1 MSLLLKIVYPFVWL
15 FMKIFYPFEIINE
28 DKMLKDNNIII
39 YANHISFLDPI
50 NLIFLAR
57 RNGKALNFMAKEE
70 LFKNPFFT
78 WFLKKMGAFPVKR
91 GVGAASLKRAAEILE
106 EGKTFCIFPEGTR
119 SKTGSLGRPKSGIS
133 FLMSE
138 LRVPAQPVAIVTPG
152 QKMKVFQKTKIVV
165 CDPVNFDDL
174 KVEEGDRRALRAV
187 AAKLMEPIA
196 ESIEKYS

>member
-78 WFLKKMGAFPVKR
+78 WFLKKMGAFPVK
-91 GVGAASLKRAAEILE
+91 
-106 EGKTFCIFPEGTR
+106 
-119 SKTGSLGRPKSGIS
+119 
-133 FLMSE
+133 
-138 LRVPAQPVAIVTPG
+138 
-152 QKMKVFQKTKIVV
+152 
-165 CDPVNFDDL
+165 
-174 KVEEGDRRALRAV
+174 
-187 AAKLMEPIA
+187 
-196 ESIEKYS
+196 

>member
-70 LFKNPFFT
+70 LFKIR
-78 WFLKKMGAFPVKR
+78 FLHGF
-91 GVGAASLKRAAEILE
+91 
-106 EGKTFCIFPEGTR
+106 
-119 SKTGSLGRPKSGIS
+119 
-133 FLMSE
+133 
-138 LRVPAQPVAIVTPG
+138 
-152 QKMKVFQKTKIVV
+152 
-165 CDPVNFDDL
+165 
-174 KVEEGDRRALRAV
+174 
-187 AAKLMEPIA
+187 
-196 ESIEKYS
+196 

>member
-91 GVGAASLKRAAEILE
+91 GEGAASLKRAAEILE
-106 EGKTFCIFPEGTR
+106 EGKTFCIFPRE
-119 SKTGSLGRPKSGIS
+119 
-133 FLMSE
+133 
-138 LRVPAQPVAIVTPG
+138 PVRKREVS
-152 QKMKVFQKTKIVV
+152 
-165 CDPVNFDDL
+165 
-174 KVEEGDRRALRAV
+174 GDRNRAF
-187 AAKLMEPIA
+187 PF
-196 ESIEKYS
+196 S

>member
-1 MSLLLKIVYPFVWL
+1 
-15 FMKIFYPFEIINE
+15 
-28 DKMLKDNNIII
+28 MLKDNNIII

-91 GVGAASLKRAAEILE
+91 GEGAASLKRAAEILE

-119 SKTGSLGRPKSGIS
+119 SKTGSLGATEIGH
-133 FLMSE
+133 FLSHERASRAGAAGGNRHPGSE
-138 LRVPAQPVAIVTPG
+138 NEGLSKNQNRGLRSRQ
-152 QKMKVFQKTKIVV
+152 
-165 CDPVNFDDL
+165 L
-174 KVEEGDRRALRAV
+174 
-187 AAKLMEPIA
+187 
-196 ESIEKYS
+196 